1 LALETEPMSG
11 GQFGGVIAAETEKWQ
26 RIGRAAQIK
35 AD

>member
-1 LALETEPMSG
+1 MSG

>member
-1 LALETEPMSG
+1 MALETEPMNSS
-11 GQFGGVIAAETEKWQ
+11 QFGAVITAETEKWQ

>member
-1 LALETEPMSG
+1 MNSS
-11 GQFGGVIAAETEKWQ
+11 QFGTVIATETEKWQ